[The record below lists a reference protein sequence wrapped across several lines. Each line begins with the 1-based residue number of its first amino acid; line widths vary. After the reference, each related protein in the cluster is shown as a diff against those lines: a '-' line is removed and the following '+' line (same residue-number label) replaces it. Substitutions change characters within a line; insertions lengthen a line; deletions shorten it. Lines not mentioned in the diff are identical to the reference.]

1 MRLLKKGEGNLE
13 EEKIM
18 NKLDRFKKI
27 TASRLFFIAVL
38 SVISLLLPLSV
49 ANADS
54 KNGIDDISRGDY
66 LPKAGLHI
74 KTTANTGAVSLG
86 IGYPG
91 HKWRADCRADGGTSV
106 NGNKK
111 WFRARDIKTN
121 VKGYSALFYMDWQYK
136 PTFLYV
142 STSNTCIYIPNGK

>member
-38 SVISLLLPLSV
+38 SVISLLLPLSI

-54 KNGIDDISRGDY
+54 KDGIDNISSGDY
-66 LPKAGLHI
+66 KTALHI
-74 KTTANTGAVSLG
+74 KSTANTGAVSLG
-86 IGYPG
+86 IGYPTD
-91 HKWRADCRADGGTSV
+91 KWRADCMAMGGTSV
-106 NGNKK
+106 NGNKN
-111 WFRARDIKTN
+111 WFRARNLQSYI
-121 VKGYSALFYMDWQYK
+121 KGYSALFYMDWRYH
-136 PTFLYV
+136 PTFVYF
-142 STSNTCIYIPNGK
+142 STSNTCIYIPTGK